1 MSTIFFYNGTYH
13 EGAPQQILN
22 VTQTPAM
29 FGFNYIE
36 SNLTQRVYECVL
48 HKTKGDIIKFNK
60 FMAEHHILK
69 EPEKHIALHQTC
81 ANNATGYGIVA
92 LSNIQVN
99 TIVLEYDGERLSRY
113 NRTSS
118 DSSASLEITYTMNVG
133 DTIVDSGRYGN
144 LARFFFHLPD
154 EQHPLEMRPT
164 KLGNLNQVK
173 MNCPD
178 GERAF
183 IFSTKPINVGE
194 EMGFDYGKSYYFK
207 HTYRVDPSNGECFQA
222 RKESAIDLL
231 ESYSDVINECENE
244 LGAQPKNY
252 NLQTNLTTTLIAK
265 GKLEVFLE
273 RHSEAIEDFQS
284 ILRVNPFSFSDKIK
298 VANLIAE
305 ARGDITCEY
314 MDNKCGENRTDTL
327 NNLWKDLMK
336 KTNDIFIYED
346 EKKLEKIAELFG
358 KHSDDAC
365 IMHMYN
371 YIV

>member
-1 MSTIFFYNGTYH
+1 
-13 EGAPQQILN
+13 
-22 VTQTPAM
+22 
-29 FGFNYIE
+29 
-36 SNLTQRVYECVL
+36 
-48 HKTKGDIIKFNK
+48 
-60 FMAEHHILK
+60 
-69 EPEKHIALHQTC
+69 
-81 ANNATGYGIVA
+81 
-92 LSNIQVN
+92 
-99 TIVLEYDGERLSRY
+99 
-113 NRTSS
+113 
-118 DSSASLEITYTMNVG
+118 MNVG

-305 ARGDITCEY
+305 ARGDTTCEY

-371 YIV
+371 YIVEITEEWVSNYHLSRDKGFCTGEDKDIYMLSSSFYSSSNNDVWGKVLCDYASAQCEQDFETGKCGYTTLGECNALIRLGEEIDFD